1 MSRKSKKIALKT
13 IRQYCQNELTRK
25 AMAYASEATAIMQA
39 STTTNAG
46 SSRAHWFFV
55 STRRTGFDQEEAAAR
70 TAGRWRAHVYAASS
84 SDTCEEPSTAHARS
98 VSEQPATFPACVAA
112 GGRDSPAGR
121 RDAEVEH
128 LPERVLK
135 VHVVV
140 VDRAPHVLL
149 HPAVVCRGHANAK

>member
-84 SDTCEEPSTAHARS
+84 SDTCEEPTAHAIGQRAAS
-98 VSEQPATFPACVAA
+98 NLFGAARRAA
-112 GGRDSPAGR
+112 GTHTRAGATQR
-121 RDAEVEH
+121 
-128 LPERVLK
+128 
-135 VHVVV
+135 
-140 VDRAPHVLL
+140 
-149 HPAVVCRGHANAK
+149 